1 MNGGRISM
9 LYINRRVLI
18 ADDQSPP
25 RQQLREY
32 LRHTGC
38 TIIGESRNTDDL
50 LIKFESL
57 QPDVIFVDVTLLGT
71 IDALVAIKRM
81 RQMDP
86 ACTVFATASASQS
99 TVLMEAMTMGA
110 ADFILKPFQQH
121 SVRSCLERN
130 LG

>member
-1 MNGGRISM
+1 M

-18 ADDQSPP
+18 ADDQSTP

-38 TIIGESRNTDDL
+38 AIVGECRSTDDL
-50 LIKFESL
+50 LIKFETL
-57 QPDVIFVDVTLLGT
+57 QPDVVFIDVTLIGT
-71 IDALVAIKRM
+71 MDALVVIQRLRRM
-81 RQMDP
+81 EP
-86 ACTVFATASASQS
+86 SLTIFATASASQS
-99 TVLMEAMTMGA
+99 SILMEAMTMGA

>member
-1 MNGGRISM
+1 M

-25 RQQLREY
+25 RQELREY

-38 TIIGESRNTDDL
+38 AIVGESRNTDDVL
-50 LIKFESL
+50 MKFESL
-57 QPDVIFVDVTLLGT
+57 QPDVVFIDVTLLGT
-71 IDALVAIKRM
+71 VDALVAIKRM
-81 RQMDP
+81 RQIDP
-86 ACTVFATASASQS
+86 AVIIFATASASQQG
-99 TVLMEAMTMGA
+99 VLMEAMTMGA
-110 ADFILKPFQQH
+110 VDFILKPFQAH

>member
-1 MNGGRISM
+1 M

-25 RQQLREY
+25 RQELREY

-38 TIIGESRNTDDL
+38 AIVGEARNTDDVL
-50 LIKFESL
+50 MKFESL
-57 QPDVIFVDVTLLGT
+57 QPDVVFIDVTLLGT

-86 ACTVFATASASQS
+86 SVTIFATATASQQS
-99 TVLMEAMTMGA
+99 VLMEALTMGA
-110 ADFILKPFQQH
+110 VDFILKPFQAH